1 MSVLARQIY
10 LEPQGATAPASLG
23 MTVLSVK
30 QPEDMQATS
39 GRSLPPQ
46 AGPFCVSVII
56 LWEGSR
62 ATTWGVECCKGQ
74 STASFVQRVLTWNS
88 LFFLQHQHTM
98 GLADSL
104 GVAHFG
110 ERMWTFKLS
119 LSQTARSTKSQTRYL
134 IRSFSVDREQDNIV
148 FFPAKL

>member
-1 MSVLARQIY
+1 MSVLARQIH
-10 LEPQGATAPASLG
+10 LELQGATAPARTDCSQCETARG
-23 MTVLSVK
+23 HAGHRRQVPS
-30 QPEDMQATS
+30 TS
-39 GRSLPPQ
+39 GRSLLC
-46 AGPFCVSVII
+46 FCNYPLS
-56 LWEGSR
+56 GSHS

-74 STASFVQRVLTWNS
+74 STASFVQWVLTWNS

-110 ERMWTFKLS
+110 ECMWTFKLS
-119 LSQTARSTKSQTRYL
+119 LSQMARSTKCQTRYL
-134 IRSFSVDREQDNIV
+134 IRSFSVDREQDNIG